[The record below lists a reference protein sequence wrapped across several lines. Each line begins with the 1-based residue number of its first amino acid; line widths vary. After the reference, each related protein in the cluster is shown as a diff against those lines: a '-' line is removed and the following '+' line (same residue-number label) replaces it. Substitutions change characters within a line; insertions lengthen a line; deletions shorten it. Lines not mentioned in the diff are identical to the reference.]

1 MKFVLLFL
9 RAFTHS
15 KSLWP
20 KDKKRWLALFSFHFL
35 SLSLECSS
43 PHSRTVSL
51 FSVGMIAQYKI
62 SLTHNVLSKENFLLC
77 DDAYHVIY
85 IYFVCFPILGAVV
98 ALYIHHQNCVTT
110 KGWTFSQLKKA
121 KYLSKWLK
129 TSSSDQI
136 WSSVYLTVSNK
147 CCNFPGFMDSFWDQL
162 WKEKLRWEQAR
173 MKRNPW
179 LWPMQYKIRYKI
191 LQTLQRL

>member
-1 MKFVLLFL
+1 MHKTSFEIKYMC
-9 RAFTHS
+9 S
-15 KSLWP
+15 KNM
-20 KDKKRWLALFSFHFL
+20 DGDFEICNSFIQFIYYT
-35 SLSLECSS
+35 C
-43 PHSRTVSL
+43 
-51 FSVGMIAQYKI
+51 
-62 SLTHNVLSKENFLLC
+62 VLSTSIWIENLPCNIHLFCVLSNIGRGCGIIHSPPKLC
-77 DDAYHVIY
+77 NNKR
-85 IYFVCFPILGAVV
+85 L
-98 ALYIHHQNCVTT
+98 N
-110 KGWTFSQLKKA
+110 FSQLKKA

-162 WKEKLRWEQAR
+162 WKEKLRWEQER

-179 LWPMQYKIRYKI
+179 LWPKQYKIKYKI